1 MAQIGSAEKAR
12 TVSRMFGRIAG
23 RYDAGNRILSLGRDQ
38 AWRRKTAKLLNPQA
52 AHVVLDVGAG
62 TGDLTLGV
70 APKAHE
76 VVGLDLSVP
85 MLAIGRLKAGKA
97 IAHNTEFIAGD
108 ALRLPF
114 AAASFDGLTTAFT
127 VRNLAK
133 MEQGFAEFY
142 RVLKP
147 GGRMVCLEFTQPR
160 SSVVHFV
167 YRPYL
172 STVLPFLGGWVSG
185 DKAAYRYLASSINA
199 FPTASTLGSVITG
212 AGFKDV
218 QWHFLNFG
226 TVAIHWAD
234 KPRTTAE
241 MPLPQVA

>member
-1 MAQIGSAEKAR
+1 MDQLGSAEKAR

-23 RYDAGNRILSLGRDQ
+23 RYDAGNRVLSLGRDQ
-38 AWRRKTAKLLNPQA
+38 AWRRKAARVLNPQA
-52 AHVVLDVGAG
+52 AHMVLDVGAG

-70 APKAHE
+70 APEAAE

-85 MLAIGRLKAGKA
+85 MLAIGRVKAGKA
-97 IAHNTEFIAGD
+97 KTANAEFVAGD

-127 VRNLAK
+127 VRNLAR
-133 MEQGFAEFY
+133 MDQGFAEFY

-167 YRPYL
+167 YHPYL

-185 DKAAYRYLASSINA
+185 DRAAYRYLASSINA
-199 FPTASTLGSVITG
+199 FPTAGALGSVIRG

-218 QWHFLNFG
+218 QWHLLNFG

-234 KPRTTAE
+234 KPRTTADI
-241 MPLPQVA
+241 PLPQVA